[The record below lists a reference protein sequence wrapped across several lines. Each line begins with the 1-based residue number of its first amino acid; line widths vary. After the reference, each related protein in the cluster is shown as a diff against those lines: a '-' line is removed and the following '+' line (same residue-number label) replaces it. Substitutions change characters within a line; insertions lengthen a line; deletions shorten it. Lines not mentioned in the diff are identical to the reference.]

1 MRLTHFFIERPRFA
15 TVLSA
20 FVTLLGLGALAIL
33 PVAQYPEI
41 VPPTVQITTV
51 YPGASADTVARTV
64 ATPLEQQ
71 INGVENM
78 LYMSSQSTGDGR
90 LTITVTFRI
99 GTDLNVAQM
108 LTQNRVQDALP
119 RLPEDV
125 QRLGVQVRKATPSI
139 LLAIHVYSPDSSRDN
154 LYLSNYTTLRVKDI
168 LARLEGVGDV
178 QFQGGREYAMRIW
191 LEPDKVAANNL
202 NGSEVLA
209 ALRAQNLQVSAGI
222 LNQPPAPGHEAY
234 QINVEALGRLS
245 TPEQFGDIVV
255 KSDKQ
260 GRVTRVRDVGRVE
273 VGAADYGS
281 TSYMDRSDATALL
294 IYAQPGANSLAVE
307 HEVLSAMKDLKKEFP
322 QGVDYKIIYDPT
334 TFIAKSVREVVLTI
348 FIAILLV
355 LGVVFLFLQN
365 WRASI
370 IPVIAIPVSLVGTFA
385 VLYPLGISLN
395 NLSLFALVLA
405 VGIVVD
411 DAIVVVEN
419 VERNMRSGMSAS
431 DAAHKTMDEVGGA
444 LISIALTLCA
454 VFVPSAFLS
463 GISGLFFRQFAVT
476 IAASTVISCFVSL
489 TLSPA
494 LCAVLFKDHD
504 PQGASS
510 HGPVGRFLHSG
521 FGWFNRGFES
531 LSNGYGNLTR
541 RLVAGVAIVL
551 VIYVALIGVAGL
563 EFSRAQT
570 GFIPEQ
576 DQGYLITIVQLP
588 PGATLART
596 EEVMKQATDII
607 LNTRGVE
614 HVAPF
619 AGLDATTSTVAS
631 NAGTIFSGLPSL
643 YNHEIP
649 GVTANTVLADLRA
662 RLSVIKDARVLTI
675 PPPPVQGLGSAGGF
689 KMMLEDRA
697 GFGSEAVVRAANDLV
712 AAANKDPHFAGA
724 FTLFNTGSP
733 SVYADIDRVK
743 AEKVGVTPTDVFST
757 LQVYLGSQYVND
769 FNLLGRTYEVV
780 VQADGQYRRN
790 QPDITRLKVRNA
802 SGEMVPIGTVAQ
814 LKDNTIPYRVP
825 RYDLFPAAEVQGVA
839 APGVASG
846 TALLRM
852 EELAHQVLP
861 QGIGFEWTDL
871 SFQEQQHGTPTLVVF
886 GAAALF
892 VFLVLVAQYESW
904 KLPMAI
910 VLIVP
915 MCLLASVSGLL
926 ARGLPIDILAQI
938 GFVVLVGLAAKNAI
952 LIVEF
957 ARQKEEEGAAARE
970 AAVHAAHTRLR
981 PILMTSFA
989 FILGVA
995 PLAVATGAGAE
1006 MRRSLGTAV
1015 LFGMLGVTCFGLLF
1029 TPAFYTF
1036 VRNFGRNRKERE
1048 LSQAALKATAI
1059 VLGLSLFAGGCAVGP
1074 RYMKP
1079 TTNLAPF
1086 HNLASA
1092 STTKPALPAP
1102 TLETWWTGFN
1112 DPMLVIV
1119 VQRALDQNLDLAAAF
1134 ARVRQ
1139 ARAAA
1144 AAAGAQLL
1152 PTADLEATGTA
1163 LHQSVAS
1170 PLGSVANSFPGYS
1183 RDQREYT
1190 VGAVASWEI
1199 DLSGGLRRGKAAAA
1213 DEFQAAQAD
1222 QVGTRITVAAEAADA
1237 YLQVREFQARLAVAQ
1252 QLIDTDTHLLE
1263 LVEVRRRVGVA
1274 DDREVAQA
1282 EALLKQARSTVPTL
1296 RVALE
1301 VQLNRLDVLM
1311 GAQPGTYAEELSK
1324 PGAIPGIPAIT
1335 GADQPLDFL
1344 RRRPDIIA
1352 AERRL
1357 ASSNERIGVAISD
1370 YYPKVSLSGALG
1382 FDSTNGGTLFNGK
1395 AFQPIGTGALRW
1407 RLFDFGKV
1415 AAEVALSRG
1424 AYAEALA
1431 GYRQAA
1437 LRATEDVENAL
1448 MELAQTQ
1455 VRLEE
1460 LQGEVTSLT
1469 RARDLSERA
1478 YKAGAIP
1485 LTDVLNADSQ
1495 LLVARNDVESTRAD
1509 AARAAVRTFRALGG
1523 GWERHSNPSLT
1534 AVK

>member
-1 MRLTHFFIERPRFA
+1 MRLTHFFIDRPRFA

-20 FVTLLGLGALAIL
+20 FVTLIGLGALAIL

-51 YPGASADTVARTV
+51 YPGASAETVARTV

-78 LYMSSQSTGDGR
+78 LYMGSQSTGDGR

-139 LLAIHVYSPDSSRDN
+139 LLAIHLYSPDKSRDN
-154 LYLSNYTTLRVKDI
+154 LYLSNYTTLHVKDI

-191 LEPDKVAANNL
+191 LEPDKVAANDL
-202 NGSEVLA
+202 NGSEVLS

-245 TPEQFGDIVV
+245 TPDQFGDIVV

-260 GRVTRVRDVGRVE
+260 GRVTRVRDIGRVE

-281 TSYMDRSDATALL
+281 TAYMDRSDATALL

-307 HEVLSAMKDLKKEFP
+307 QEVLSAMKDIQKEFP

-334 TFIAKSVREVVLTI
+334 TFIAKSVREVVITI

-355 LGVVFLFLQN
+355 LGVVFLFLQS

-370 IPVIAIPVSLVGTFA
+370 IPVIAIPVSLIGTFA

-395 NLSLFALVLA
+395 NLSLFGLVLA

-494 LCAVLFKDHD
+494 LCAVLFKEHD
-504 PQGASS
+504 PESVSS
-510 HGPVGRFLHSG
+510 SGLLGRLLRTG
-521 FGWFNRGFES
+521 FGWFNRSFERS
-531 LSNGYGNLTR
+531 SNGYGNVTR
-541 RLVAGVAIVL
+541 RLVRGVAIVL
-551 VIYVALIGVAGL
+551 VIYVALVGVAGL
-563 EFSRAQT
+563 EFRRAQT

-576 DQGYLITIVQLP
+576 DQGYLITVVQLP

-596 EEVMKQATDII
+596 EEIVKQATDII

-631 NAGTIFSGLPSL
+631 NSATIFSSLPSL

-649 GVTANTVLADLRA
+649 GVNANTVLADLRT
-662 RLSVIKDARVLTI
+662 RLSVVKDARVLTI

-697 GFGSEAVVRAANDLV
+697 GLGSVAVVKAANDLV
-712 AAANKDPHFAGA
+712 AAANKDPNFAGA
-724 FTLFNTGSP
+724 FTLFNT
-733 SVYADIDRVK
+733 VYADIDRVK
-743 AEKVGVTPTDVFST
+743 AEKVGLTPTDVFST

-769 FNLLGRTYEVV
+769 FNFLGRTYQVV
-780 VQADGQYRRN
+780 VQADGQFRRN

-802 SGEMVPIGTVAQ
+802 SSEMVTIGTVAQ

-852 EELAHQVLP
+852 QELAHQVLP

-871 SFQEQQHGTPTLVVF
+871 SFQEQQRGTPTLLVF

-957 ARQKEEEGAAARE
+957 ARQKEEEGGTAAE
-970 AAVHAAHTRLR
+970 AAVHAARTRLR

-995 PLAVATGAGAE
+995 PLAVARGAGAE
-1006 MRRSLGTAV
+1006 MRQSLGTAV

-1036 VRNFGRNRKERE
+1036 IRNLGRKER
-1048 LSQAALKATAI
+1048 I
-1059 VLGLSLFAGGCAVGP
+1059 
-1074 RYMKP
+1074 
-1079 TTNLAPF
+1079 
-1086 HNLASA
+1086 
-1092 STTKPALPAP
+1092 
-1102 TLETWWTGFN
+1102 
-1112 DPMLVIV
+1112 
-1119 VQRALDQNLDLAAAF
+1119 
-1134 ARVRQ
+1134 
-1139 ARAAA
+1139 
-1144 AAAGAQLL
+1144 
-1152 PTADLEATGTA
+1152 
-1163 LHQSVAS
+1163 
-1170 PLGSVANSFPGYS
+1170 
-1183 RDQREYT
+1183 
-1190 VGAVASWEI
+1190 
-1199 DLSGGLRRGKAAAA
+1199 
-1213 DEFQAAQAD
+1213 
-1222 QVGTRITVAAEAADA
+1222 
-1237 YLQVREFQARLAVAQ
+1237 
-1252 QLIDTDTHLLE
+1252 
-1263 LVEVRRRVGVA
+1263 
-1274 DDREVAQA
+1274 
-1282 EALLKQARSTVPTL
+1282 
-1296 RVALE
+1296 
-1301 VQLNRLDVLM
+1301 
-1311 GAQPGTYAEELSK
+1311 
-1324 PGAIPGIPAIT
+1324 
-1335 GADQPLDFL
+1335 
-1344 RRRPDIIA
+1344 
-1352 AERRL
+1352 
-1357 ASSNERIGVAISD
+1357 
-1370 YYPKVSLSGALG
+1370 
-1382 FDSTNGGTLFNGK
+1382 
-1395 AFQPIGTGALRW
+1395 
-1407 RLFDFGKV
+1407 
-1415 AAEVALSRG
+1415 
-1424 AYAEALA
+1424 
-1431 GYRQAA
+1431 
-1437 LRATEDVENAL
+1437 
-1448 MELAQTQ
+1448 
-1455 VRLEE
+1455 
-1460 LQGEVTSLT
+1460 
-1469 RARDLSERA
+1469 
-1478 YKAGAIP
+1478 
-1485 LTDVLNADSQ
+1485 
-1495 LLVARNDVESTRAD
+1495 
-1509 AARAAVRTFRALGG
+1509 
-1523 GWERHSNPSLT
+1523 
-1534 AVK
+1534 